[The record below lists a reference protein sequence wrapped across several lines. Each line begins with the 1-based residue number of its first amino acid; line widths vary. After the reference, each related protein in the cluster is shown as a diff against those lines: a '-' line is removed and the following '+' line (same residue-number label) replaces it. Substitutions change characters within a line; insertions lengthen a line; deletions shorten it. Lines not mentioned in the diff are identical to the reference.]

1 MQFVSSILS
10 WIVAVWASWKF
21 SLHWFGFRGLLS
33 LHHFSGGAT
42 NTDFSDR
49 HVKRRSV
56 RVSLHM
62 KSLLGVQ
69 RSGESSEEF
78 SWGGFRNGPMRLCR
92 SVHVS
97 SPVAEAR
104 EKFGKWMKMLH
115 GTCWA
120 IVLVVG
126 FWYNWIRQI
135 SSVWTCQRICF
146 LQSHGM
152 NRIHIALLSNIF
164 APTAMCFFP
173 GGFHHSTKMNGCCWG
188 WWFLLLLG
196 VIPTKSGRKMPDVD
210 IYIGLPEVFPEV
222 FGSHPWASQL
232 ELGVALCIKNPHVIQ

>member
-49 HVKRRSV
+49 HVTRRSV

-69 RSGESSEEF
+69 RSGESLEEF
-78 SWGGFRNGPMRLCR
+78 TWGGFRNGPMRLCR

-97 SPVAEAR
+97 SPFWKP
-104 EKFGKWMKMLH
+104 EKNLEHGMQMLH

-126 FWYNWIRQI
+126 FWYN
-135 SSVWTCQRICF
+135 
-146 LQSHGM
+146 L
-152 NRIHIALLSNIF
+152 IHVRSAVFERTRGFASYNPWYEQNPYRDTFQYFCPNSNS
-164 APTAMCFFP
+164 FFP
-173 GGFHHSTKMNGCCWG
+173 RLPPFHQDFCC
-188 WWFLLLLG
+188 
-196 VIPTKSGRKMPDVD
+196 
-210 IYIGLPEVFPEV
+210 
-222 FGSHPWASQL
+222 HL
-232 ELGVALCIKNPHVIQ
+232 E

>member
-1 MQFVSSILS
+1 MKIL
-10 WIVAVWASWKF
+10 AS
-21 SLHWFGFRGLLS
+21 LVCFRDLLC

-49 HVKRRSV
+49 HVTRRSV

-69 RSGESSEEF
+69 RSGESLEEF

-104 EKFGKWMKMLH
+104 ENFGKWMKMLH

-135 SSVWTCQRICF
+135 SSVWTCKRICF

-164 APTAMCFFP
+164 APTAICFLP
-173 GGFHHSTKMNGCCWG
+173 RLPPFHQDERM
-188 WWFLLLLG
+188 LLG
-196 VIPTKSGRKMPDVD
+196 MMIFVATWSHPHKSLY
-210 IYIGLPEVFPEV
+210 IYIYPTPRGFPRG
-222 FGSHPWASQL
+222 FWSHPWASQL
-232 ELGVALCIKNPHVIQ
+232 ELGGSSLYKEPPCYPIDWSQPSFTFYFFQMLRMFASLC